1 MFEIK
6 GKIVFDPINVTKKH
20 NAQSTWK
27 KVAIVKFDCD
37 IYAYYSWFLQKR
49 FNLFLNKPLRGT
61 HLTFINDIV
70 DDDVY
75 LGAKEIFGGK
85 EVNVSY
91 DPTIVRSNK
100 RGHWWLKSE
109 SLDCD
114 SIRSTMGLGDPY
126 FGYHMTIG
134 LATHLQLEHSKYI
147 TDGCSRY
154 SGVEI
159 STALRSTEIS

>member
-27 KVAIVKFDCD
+27 KVAIVKFVCD

-75 LGAKEIFGGK
+75 LKARELFDGKEITVK
-85 EVNVSY
+85 Y
-91 DPTIVRSNK
+91 DPAFIRSNK
-100 RGHWWLKSE
+100 KGHWWLRVE
-109 SLDCD
+109 SLDAQN
-114 SIRSTMGLGDPY
+114 IRTVMGLGDPY
-126 FGYHMTIG
+126 FGYHITVG

-147 TDGCSRY
+147 TDQCIRFD
-154 SGVEI
+154 
-159 STALRSTEIS
+159 L